1 MENVLAPVDLIN
13 CKEKKLWLNS
23 NLNEM
28 MFGKTKFSLLLE
40 ESGLLAEKTPEATW
54 NKFSEWKFNEIRTK
68 NEKVY
73 FCGDF
78 CGTPLLRLIE
88 TEGADCQIAK
98 EAVFS
103 VCEIYSNVI
112 NQNIKI
118 PCNGATGIIVNQ
130 EEGQILFLPE
140 KTFDRSAAN
149 LGKSLYNYFQ
159 NDWRDYIATEN
170 SAASFALGTMAYFAV
185 LKKLPYSE
193 ENDKKLSDRNFIPIE
208 YEINGIDKKLA
219 GTINSL
225 LAGKTLKNPF
235 PLEELKKEIFESES
249 QKHRIPEAEFNKN
262 SEKFKNEQNSR
273 LKRQRFARK
282 NRATAIAIFCAALFA
297 AIATASILNENS
309 KKPSAVG
316 LDSTQVTEVFY
327 RGLHTMDTDLMLCA
341 AKNCP
346 EAQGYISKVPQIY
359 VTTQMKSAYNFDS
372 GISTPENWFF
382 FEPDSKKSYSHYI
395 YGITNFSVDG
405 KDSALDIKVPTKK
418 NHPARKVYA
427 EDGTRT
433 RIEKMPDATHK
444 VKYFLVHNQN
454 NLIEVEE
461 FTTSVILRFSGK
473 AWEITKLDQTS
484 SSESFSP
491 LQVSL
496 DFKQALAEHDKNE
509 TEAVNSLRNK
519 YPWLPTEKSMQ
530 IEKARLDKIGY

>member
-1 MENVLAPVDLIN
+1 MKNALAPVDLVKSEEEN
-13 CKEKKLWLNS
+13 LFLNS

-40 ESGLLAEKTPEATW
+40 ESGLVAEKLPDGTW
-54 NKFSEWKFNEIRTK
+54 NKFSEWKFKEIRTK

-88 TEGADCQIAK
+88 TEGADSQTAN

-103 VCEIYSNVI
+103 VCEIYSNAVK
-112 NQNIKI
+112 QNIKI
-118 PCNGATGIIVNQ
+118 PCNGAAGIIVNKN
-130 EEGQILFLPE
+130 EGKILFLPE

-149 LGKSLYNYFQ
+149 LGKTLYNYSQ

-170 SAASFALGTMAYFAV
+170 SAVSFALGTMAYFAV
-185 LKKLPYSE
+185 AKKLPYSE
-193 ENDKKLSDRNFIPIE
+193 ENDKKLSDRNFVPIE

-219 GTINSL
+219 GAIDSL
-225 LAGKTLKNPF
+225 LEGKILKNQF
-235 PLEELKKEIFESES
+235 PLEELKKQIFENENLN
-249 QKHRIPEAEFNKN
+249 HRIPEADFKKN
-262 SEKFKNEQNSR
+262 SAKFKDEQSSR
-273 LKRQRFARK
+273 LKRQRFVRK
-282 NRATAIAIFCAALFA
+282 NRAIAIAIFCTAVFV
-297 AIATASILNENS
+297 AIATAAIINENS
-309 KKPSAVG
+309 KKPCAIG

-327 RGLHTMDTDLMLCA
+327 RGIHTMDTDLMLCA

-382 FEPDSKKSYSHYI
+382 FEPDSSKSYSHYI

-405 KDSALDIKVPTKK
+405 KNSALDIKVPTKK
-418 NHPARKVYA
+418 NHPARKVYS
-427 EDGTRT
+427 EDGSKT

-444 VKYFLVHNQN
+444 VKYFLVHNQD

-461 FTTSVILRFSGK
+461 FTTDVTLRFSGK
-473 AWEITKLDQTS
+473 AWEITKLNQTS
-484 SSESFSP
+484 SSEYFSP

-496 DFKQALAEHDKNE
+496 DFKQALSECNKNE
-509 TEAVNSLRNK
+509 TEAVNSLRKK
-519 YPWLPTEKSMQ
+519 YPWLPTEKSMLL
-530 IEKARLDKIGY
+530 EKERLDKIGY

>member
-1 MENVLAPVDLIN
+1 MENVLAPVDLIKSEN
-13 CKEKKLWLNS
+13 KKLWLNS
-23 NLNEM
+23 NLDEM

-40 ESGLLAEKTPEATW
+40 ETGILAEKLPDGTW
-54 NKFSEWKFNEIRTK
+54 NKFSEWKFEEIKTK

-73 FCGDF
+73 FCGYF
-78 CGTPLLRLIE
+78 CGTSLLRIIE
-88 TEGADCQIAK
+88 KEGADSIKAN
-98 EAVFS
+98 EALFAI
-103 VCEIYSNVI
+103 CEIYSNAI
-112 NQNIKI
+112 KQNIKI
-118 PCNGATGIIVNQ
+118 PCNGAAGIIVNKD
-130 EEGQILFLPE
+130 EGKILFVPE

-149 LGKSLYNYFQ
+149 LGKTLYNYFQ

-170 SAASFALGTMAYFAV
+170 SAVSFALGSMAYFAV

-193 ENDKKLSDRNFIPIE
+193 ENDKKLSDRNFIPLE

-219 GTINSL
+219 GAINSL
-225 LAGKTLKNPF
+225 LEGKTLKNQF
-235 PLEELKKEIFESES
+235 PLEELKKEIFGNES
-249 QKHRIPEAEFNKN
+249 QKHKIPEQEFEKI
-262 SEKFKNEQNSR
+262 SAKFKNEQNSR
-273 LKRQRFARK
+273 LKRQRFVRK
-282 NRATAIAIFCAALFA
+282 NRAIAATILCAAVFV
-297 AIATASILNENS
+297 AIATASITSENS
-309 KKPSAVG
+309 KKPSAIG

-327 RGLHTMDTDLMLCA
+327 RGIHTMDTDLMLCA

-359 VTTQMKSAYNFDS
+359 ITTQMKSAYNFDS

-382 FEPDSKKSYSHYI
+382 FEPDSTKSYSHYI

-405 KDSALDIKVPTKK
+405 KNSALDIKVPTKK
-418 NHPARKVYA
+418 NHPARKVYS
-427 EDGTRT
+427 EDGSKT

-444 VKYFLVHNQN
+444 VKYFLVHNQD

-461 FTTSVILRFSGK
+461 FTTVVTLRFSGK

-484 SSESFSP
+484 SAEYFSP

-496 DFKQALAEHDKNE
+496 DFKQALSDCNKNE
-509 TEAVNSLRNK
+509 VEAVNSLRKK

-530 IEKARLDKIGY
+530 IEKERLDKIGY

>member
-1 MENVLAPVDLIN
+1 MEKMIAPVDLI
-13 CKEKKLWLNS
+13 KSDGKKLWLNS
-23 NLNEM
+23 NLDEM

-40 ESGLLAEKTPEATW
+40 ETGILAEKLPDGTW
-54 NKFSEWKFNEIRTK
+54 NKFSEWKFEEIKTK

-78 CGTPLLRLIE
+78 CGTSLLRIIE
-88 TEGADCQIAK
+88 KESADSINTN
-98 EAVFS
+98 EALFAI
-103 VCEIYSNVI
+103 CEIYSNAI
-112 NQNIKI
+112 KQNIKI
-118 PCNGATGIIVNQ
+118 PCNGAAGIIVNKD
-130 EEGQILFLPE
+130 EEKILFVPE

-149 LGKSLYNYFQ
+149 LGKTLYNYFQ

-170 SAASFALGTMAYFAV
+170 SAVSFALGSMAYFAV

-193 ENDKKLSDRNFIPIE
+193 ENDKKLSDRNFIPLE

-219 GTINSL
+219 GAINSL
-225 LAGKTLKNPF
+225 LEGKTLKNQF
-235 PLEELKKEIFESES
+235 PLEELKKEIFGNES
-249 QKHRIPEAEFNKN
+249 QKHKIPEQEFEKI
-262 SEKFKNEQNSR
+262 SAKFKNEQNSR
-273 LKRQRFARK
+273 LKRQRFMRK
-282 NRATAIAIFCAALFA
+282 NRAIAAAIFCTALFV
-297 AIATASILNENS
+297 AIAAASITSENS
-309 KKPSAVG
+309 KKPSAIG

-327 RGLHTMDTDLMLCA
+327 RGIHTMDTDLMLCA

-359 VTTQMKSAYNFDS
+359 ITTQMKSAYNFDS

-382 FEPDSKKSYSHYI
+382 FEPDSTKSYSHYI

-405 KDSALDIKVPTKK
+405 KNSALDIKVPTKK
-418 NHPARKVYA
+418 NHPARKVYS
-427 EDGTRT
+427 EDGSKT

-444 VKYFLVHNQN
+444 VKYFLVHNQD

-461 FTTSVILRFSGK
+461 FTTVVTLRFSGK

-484 SSESFSP
+484 SAEYFSP

-496 DFKQALAEHDKNE
+496 DFKQALSDCNKNE
-509 TEAVNSLRNK
+509 IEAVTSLRKK

-530 IEKARLDKIGY
+530 IEKERLDKIGY